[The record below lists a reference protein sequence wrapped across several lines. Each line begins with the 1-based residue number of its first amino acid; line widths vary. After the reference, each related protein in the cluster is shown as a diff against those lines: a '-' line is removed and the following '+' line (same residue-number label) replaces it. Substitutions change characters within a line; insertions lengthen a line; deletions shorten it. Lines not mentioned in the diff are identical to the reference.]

1 MWTKIS
7 CILLAI
13 LTHVTAKST
22 QNRVSYVPPAIF
34 QVGTGNGYHKAADLF
49 KNSINTT
56 VDPCDDFFE
65 YACGTWITSNEI
77 PKDLTS
83 YGHFSELREKV
94 NKEMKELYE
103 SPEVSSS
110 AAINKLKQFYQA
122 CMDTD
127 HLNQQKS
134 QKLIAEVKNF
144 GYWPILWPEEW
155 NKDDFDITKTLIN
168 FGLSRA
174 LDVFIDVY
182 VSHDQRNVTRRILH
196 FDQGGLGL
204 GSSARDYY
212 LNETKYAKQL
222 KAYEKYINGKIALIA
237 EDAGVNRS
245 SEAIAADVKEVISF
259 EKEFA
264 QILVS
269 EDDRRNYTKMYNLK
283 KLADLKELLPIIDW
297 SKYFDALMPDDMKD
311 YLETN
316 PDVIVNELEFFTRL
330 TALIK
335 KTDNKVIANY
345 MFWRFTSGWSL
356 QLDERFED
364 VTQSF
369 MKEFVGKQ
377 TRSPRWKD
385 CESAVNSRLT
395 YASGAMYVRKYF
407 KNEDR
412 NAAQE
417 MVKDLREA
425 FRTMLEENTWMKAE
439 TKQYA
444 LKKAEEM
451 QALIG
456 YPDFVFN
463 DTELDEYYGL
473 LNTTKDED
481 YADLIKEYS
490 IWAQHKAFR
499 RLKEVVDRT
508 EFGTSSAVVNAFY
521 SSVKNGITFP
531 AAILQAPFF
540 DRTFPKAVNY
550 GGIGSVIGHEITH
563 GFDDTG
569 SQFDAKGNL
578 HNWWD
583 AETENHFK
591 NLTKC
596 IVDQYGSYEV
606 EGTGLKINGILTQGE
621 NIADNGGIRQA
632 YRAYINYIRKL
643 GHEEKRLPGF
653 EDYTNN
659 QMFFIGYAQSWCGHA
674 KPEATVRQLIIDP
687 HSPMRFRVNGVVAN
701 QPEFAN
707 AFRCKAG
714 APMNPEKRCQVW

>member
-1 MWTKIS
+1 MYT
-7 CILLAI
+7 LLFSI
-13 LTHVTAKST
+13 WLLLVVNVDSRTT
-22 QNRVSYVPPAIF
+22 QTRVEYVPPTIF
-34 QVGTGNGYHKAADLF
+34 QVGTGKGYYKAADLF
-49 KNSINTT
+49 KSSINNT

-65 YACGTWITSNEI
+65 YACGTWISNNSI

-94 NKEMKELYE
+94 NKEMKDLYE
-103 SPEVSSS
+103 SPAKSSS
-110 AAINKLKQFYQA
+110 SAINKLKLFYKA

-127 HLNQQKS
+127 NLN
-134 QKLIAEVKNF
+134 KLRSGKLLEQIKDF

-155 NKDDFDITKTLIN
+155 RKADFDITQTLIN

-174 LDVFIDVY
+174 LDVFVDVY
-182 VSHDQRNVTRRILH
+182 VSHDQKNVSRRILH

-222 KAYEKYINGKIALIA
+222 NAYENYINGKLALLA

-245 SEAIAADVKEVISF
+245 KEAIAADVKEIIAF

-264 QILVS
+264 HILVS
-269 EDDRRNYTKMYNLK
+269 EDDRRNYTRMYNMR
-283 KLADLKELLPIIDW
+283 KLSDLKTLMPLIDW
-297 SKYFDALMPDDMKD
+297 QRYFYALMPKDMYD
-311 YLETN
+311 YLQTD
-316 PDVIVNELEFFTRL
+316 PDVIINEIEFFNRL
-330 TALIK
+330 SELIQ
-335 KTDNKVIANY
+335 KTDLKVIANY

-364 VTQSF
+364 VTQEF
-369 MKEFVGKQ
+369 MKQFVGKQ
-377 TRSPRWKD
+377 TKSPRWKD
-385 CESAVNSRLT
+385 CESAVNSRLN
-395 YASGAMYVRKYF
+395 YASGAMYVREFF
-407 KNEDR
+407 KDDDR
-412 NAAQE
+412 KAAQD

-425 FRTMLEENTWMKAE
+425 FRTMLKDNDWMKDE
-439 TKQYA
+439 TKAYA
-444 LKKAEEM
+444 LKKADEM

-463 DTELDEYYGL
+463 DTELDDYYGK
-473 LNTTKDED
+473 LNTSETDG
-481 YADLIKEYS
+481 YADLIKDYS

-499 RLKEVVDRT
+499 RLKEEVDRA

-540 DRTFPKAVNY
+540 DATFPKAVNY

-569 SQFDAKGNL
+569 SQFDAVGNL

-583 AETENHFK
+583 NETEARFK
-591 NLTKC
+591 NLTQC

-632 YRAYINYIRKL
+632 YRAYRNYIRKL

-653 EDYTNN
+653 EEYTNN
-659 QMFFIGYAQSWCGHA
+659 QIFYISYAQSWCGHA

-687 HSPMRFRVNGVVAN
+687 HSPMRFRVNGVVSN
-701 QPEFAN
+701 QPEFAS
-707 AFRCKAG
+707 AFSCSAG
-714 APMNPEKRCQVW
+714 SPMNPKKRCVVW